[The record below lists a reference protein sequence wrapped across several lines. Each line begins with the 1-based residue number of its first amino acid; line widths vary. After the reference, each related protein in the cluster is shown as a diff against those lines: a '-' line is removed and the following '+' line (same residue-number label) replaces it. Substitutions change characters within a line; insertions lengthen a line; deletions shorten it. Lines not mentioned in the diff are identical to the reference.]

1 MMSRHKRQEG
11 NRHLRS
17 TKMPKTIEG
26 QLSAAGKR
34 FCIVVSR
41 FNDLV
46 SQRLLDGALDCLK
59 RHGGDE
65 DKIDIIWVPGS
76 FEIPAVA
83 DRVARSKR
91 YQAVIC
97 LGAVIRGDTPHFDY
111 IAAEVAKGVAHVSLS
126 SGVPAIFGVV
136 TTDNLDQALERAG
149 SKSGNKGWEAAL
161 FAMEMA
167 DIYRQLPAK

>member
-1 MMSRHKRQEG
+1 MARV
-11 NRHLRS
+11 
-17 TKMPKTIEG
+17 IEG
-26 QLSAAGKR
+26 QLSAAGKS
-34 FCIVVSR
+34 FCIVISR

-46 SQRLLDGALDCLK
+46 SQRLLDGALDCLR
-59 RHGGDE
+59 RHGADE
-65 DKIDIIWVPGS
+65 DRIDIIWVPGS

-83 DRVARSKR
+83 ARAAQSKK

-111 IAAEVAKGVAHVSLS
+111 IAAEVAKGVAQVSMS
-126 SGVPAIFGVV
+126 SGVPTIFGVV
-136 TTDNLDQALERAG
+136 TTDNLEQALERAG

-167 DIYRQLPAK
+167 EVFNLIGR

>member
-1 MMSRHKRQEG
+1 
-11 NRHLRS
+11 
-17 TKMPKTIEG
+17 MPKFIEG
-26 QLSAAGKR
+26 QLTAAGRK

-65 DKIDIIWVPGS
+65 ATVDVIWVPGS
-76 FEIPAVA
+76 FEIPPVA
-83 DRVARSKR
+83 NQAAHSKK

-97 LGAVIRGDTPHFDY
+97 LGAVIRGDTPHFDF
-111 IAAEVAKGVAHVSLS
+111 IASEAAKGIAQVAMS
-126 SGVPAIFGVV
+126 SGVPTIFGVV

-149 SKSGNKGWEAAL
+149 SKAGNKGWEAAL

-167 DIYRQLPAK
+167 DLYGKLAAK

>member
-1 MMSRHKRQEG
+1 
-11 NRHLRS
+11 
-17 TKMPKTIEG
+17 MPKIIEG
-26 QLSAAGKR
+26 QLSAAGRK

-59 RHGGDE
+59 RHGGDGE
-65 DKIDIIWVPGS
+65 KVDVVWVPGS

-83 DRVARSKR
+83 ARTAHSRK

-97 LGAVIRGDTPHFDY
+97 LGAVIRGDTPHFDF
-111 IAAEVAKGVAHVSLS
+111 IAAEAAKGVAQVAMA
-126 SGVPAIFGVV
+126 SGVPTIFGVV
-136 TTDNLDQALERAG
+136 TTDNLEQALERAG

-167 DIYRQLPAK
+167 DLYRQLPVK

>member
-1 MMSRHKRQEG
+1 MS
-11 NRHLRS
+11 
-17 TKMPKTIEG
+17 KTIEG
-26 QLSAAGKR
+26 QLNAAGKK

-59 RHGGDE
+59 RHGGDG
-65 DKIDIIWVPGS
+65 DKIEIIWVPGS

-83 DRVARSKR
+83 ARAAQSRK
-91 YQAVIC
+91 YHAVIC

-111 IAAEVAKGVAHVSLS
+111 IAAEVAKGVAQVSLS

-136 TTDNLDQALERAG
+136 TTDNLEQALERAG

-167 DIYRQLPAK
+167 DLYRQLPAGK

>member
-1 MMSRHKRQEG
+1 MAKV
-11 NRHLRS
+11 
-17 TKMPKTIEG
+17 IEG
-26 QLSAAGKR
+26 QLSAAGKS

-46 SQRLLDGALDCLK
+46 SQRLLDGALDCLR
-59 RHGGDE
+59 RHGGNE
-65 DKIDIIWVPGS
+65 EQIDIIWVPGS

-83 DRVARSKR
+83 ARAAQSKK

-111 IAAEVAKGVAHVSLS
+111 IAAEVAKGVAQVSMT

-136 TTDNLDQALERAG
+136 TTDNLEQALERAG
-149 SKSGNKGWEAAL
+149 SKSGNKGWEASL

-167 DIYRQLPAK
+167 DVFNRLGR